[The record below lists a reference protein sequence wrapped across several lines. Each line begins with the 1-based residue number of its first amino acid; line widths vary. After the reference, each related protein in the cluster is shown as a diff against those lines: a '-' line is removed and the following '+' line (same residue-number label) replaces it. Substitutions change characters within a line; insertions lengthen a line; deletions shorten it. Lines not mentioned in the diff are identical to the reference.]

1 MPSRKVYRKSRKDRK
16 SRKTERKA
24 ERKSRKNRK
33 QYGGNPMAQ
42 SLAQGEQFAKI
53 HSAQHGGAYLTG
65 APLSEI
71 DGSMLPSD
79 LRSFARVEGLDASI
93 NDAAAQGP
101 DQATAQMPAQMP
113 AQTGGKRSRKSRK
126 NRKASRK
133 NRKSE
138 RKNRKSERKNRKS
151 ERKNRKSE
159 RKSCRKSG
167 RKSSRKNRKSR
178 RQAGGSLA
186 GAPVTWESRFLSDS
200 DAAKAGTADFSN
212 PLLKN

>member
-1 MPSRKVYRKSRKDRK
+1 MPSRKVYRKSRKSRK
-16 SRKTERKA
+16 SRKTERKV
-24 ERKSRKNRK
+24 ERKDRKSRKNRK

-42 SLAQGEQFAKI
+42 SLAQGQQFANI
-53 HSAQHGGAYLTG
+53 HSAQHGGAYLSG

-71 DGSMLPSD
+71 DGSMLAPE
-79 LRSFARVEGLDASI
+79 LRSFARVESLDASI

-101 DQATAQMPAQMP
+101 DQTTQMP
-113 AQTGGKRSRKSRK
+113 AQTGGRRNRKSRK
-126 NRKASRK
+126 SERK

-151 ERKNRKSE
+151 ERKNRKS
-159 RKSCRKSG
+159 CRKSG
-167 RKSSRKNRKSR
+167 RKNRKSR
-178 RQAGGSLA
+178 RQQGGSLA

>member
-1 MPSRKVYRKSRKDRK
+1 MPSRKVYRKSRKD
-16 SRKTERKA
+16 
-24 ERKSRKNRK
+24 RKSRKNRK

-42 SLAQGEQFAKI
+42 SLAQGQQFANI
-53 HSAQHGGAYLTG
+53 HSAQHGGAYLSG

-71 DGSMLPSD
+71 DGSMLAPE
-79 LRSFARVEGLDASI
+79 LRSFARVESLDASI

-101 DQATAQMPAQMP
+101 DQTTQMPAQMP
-113 AQTGGKRSRKSRK
+113 EQMTTQMPAQSGGRRNRKSRKSRK
-126 NRKASRK
+126 SRK

-151 ERKNRKSE
+151 CRKSERKN

-167 RKSSRKNRKSR
+167 RKNRKSR
-178 RQAGGSLA
+178 RQQGGSLA
-186 GAPVTWESRFLSDS
+186 GAPVTWESKFLSDS

-212 PLLKN
+212 PLLKI

>member
-1 MPSRKVYRKSRKDRK
+1 MPSRKVYRKDRK
-16 SRKTERKA
+16 ASRKTSRKTS
-24 ERKSRKNRK
+24 RKNRKNRK
-33 QYGGNPMAQ
+33 QYGGNPMEQ

-113 AQTGGKRSRKSRK
+113 SQMPSQTGGRRNRKSRK

-133 NRKSE
+133 AS
-138 RKNRKSERKNRKS
+138 RKNRKASRKASRMNRKAS
-151 ERKNRKSE
+151 
-159 RKSCRKSG
+159 RKSCRKNRKSG